1 MLDIIWD
8 LFQQGQINN
17 LTDGR
22 LSQLEKE
29 KSQDRKADA
38 TDERVRELEQRHE
51 QLKLVTLA
59 LWSLLRDRLGLSEA
73 ELRRY
78 VEQID
83 LLDGKRDGKAS
94 MSREK
99 TTCAGC
105 NRSVIGT
112 SAVCVYCG
120 TSLKRGTSFVGT

>member
-17 LTDGR
+17 LTGSR

-29 KSQDRKADA
+29 RSQDRKTDA
-38 TDERVRELEQRHE
+38 NDERVRELEQRHE

-83 LLDGKRDGKAS
+83 LLDGKKDGKAPTPH
-94 MSREK
+94 EK
-99 TTCAGC
+99 TFCEGC

-120 TSLKRGTSFVGT
+120 TPLKRVTSFVGT

>member
-8 LFQQGQINN
+8 LFQQRQISN
-17 LTDGR
+17 LADGR

-29 KSQDRKADA
+29 RSQDRKTDA
-38 TDERVRELEQRHE
+38 NDERVRELEQRHE

-73 ELRRY
+73 ELRKY

-83 LLDGKRDGKAS
+83 LLDGKKDGKAPTS
-94 MSREK
+94 QEK
-99 TTCAGC
+99 TICEGC
-105 NRSVIGT
+105 SRSVIGT

-120 TSLKRGTSFVGT
+120 TPLKRATSFVGT